1 MGLPL
6 RPPWP
11 SVPLISASSA
21 PACGADLPL
30 CPRTASQ
37 RRPAGRSACCPPI
50 TDRYPIGAGAGSVP
64 CAETSRRDAVGAH
77 GRGQRTGR
85 RGAMASSASSV
96 VRATVRAV
104 SKRKIQATRA
114 ALTLTPSAVQ
124 KIKEL
129 LKDKPE
135 HVGVKVGVRTRGCNG
150 LSYTLEYTKSKGDSD
165 EEVVQDGVR
174 VFIEKKAQLTLLG
187 TEMDYVEDKL
197 SSEFVFNN
205 PNIKGTCGCGESF
218 NI

>member
-1 MGLPL
+1 MVDPE
-6 RPPWP
+6 
-11 SVPLISASSA
+11 SENHA
-21 PACGADLPL
+21 P
-30 CPRTASQ
+30 R
-37 RRPAGRSACCPPI
+37 AGRVGVRLDCLFHDSA
-50 TDRYPIGAGAGSVP
+50 
-64 CAETSRRDAVGAH
+64 
-77 GRGQRTGR
+77 
-85 RGAMASSASSV
+85 
-96 VRATVRAV
+96 
-104 SKRKIQATRA
+104 
-114 ALTLTPSAVQ
+114 TPSAVN
-124 KIKEL
+124 KIKQL

-135 HVGVKVGVRTRGCNG
+135 HVGLKVGVRTRGCNG
-150 LSYTLEYTKSKGDSD
+150 LSYTLEYTKTKGDSD

>member
-1 MGLPL
+1 M
-6 RPPWP
+6 
-11 SVPLISASSA
+11 
-21 PACGADLPL
+21 
-30 CPRTASQ
+30 
-37 RRPAGRSACCPPI
+37 
-50 TDRYPIGAGAGSVP
+50 
-64 CAETSRRDAVGAH
+64 
-77 GRGQRTGR
+77 
-85 RGAMASSASSV
+85 ASSV

-114 ALTLTPSAVQ
+114 ALTL
-124 KIKEL
+124 
-129 LKDKPE
+129 
-135 HVGVKVGVRTRGCNG
+135 VGVKVGVRTRGCNG
-150 LSYTLEYTKSKGDSD
+150 LSYTLDYTKTKGDSD